1 MKNILNLNHK
11 VDDEPKD
18 LVDEKNVSAVGAE
31 ESKPKRKSILK
42 KPTIDQDSALIKGM
56 NNQNDDIEIT
66 ESPKRSSTKKLVSCL
81 EGTLLN
87 KVGFEKEQKEFKK
100 QLERKDLYNREKSK
114 LACLIRK
121 KYTALMKESIR
132 QKGLKEKTVC
142 CSSLRSI
149 TKQLIYQITGTF
161 FQAILSLFAIVMYIV
176 GTYYDSDGLYT
187 LDHDDPDYRTLIIIR
202 YCELAIAILITFDYI
217 WNLVLAKS
225 KVRFIFSFLNILDII
240 TVLPIYIS
248 MFLNIYKSLGFVRV
262 FRVVR
267 IMRIFRFYRIITKSN
282 KKEDK
287 NEGKSEISRRV
298 ITSIMTV
305 LAVVFLSSGIVH
317 FLNESFPDY
326 FRISIPRLDTLQC
339 NSGANSTNVMEAN
352 LNSME
357 ISLKCPDGDYLIK
370 KNGKLTFDLA
380 FYYMVITMTTV
391 GYGDIYPET
400 SWMRLVIGIF
410 VIVSIIT
417 ISKQTTEFN
426 DLIRLNSEYQVGFKE
441 TSSYKHVVLSGFF
454 NKSSLIRFLN
464 EFYHIDHKEKSE
476 NVKIV
481 IIGNEFPDKEIQSI
495 LLNPKFE
502 ENLHYIIGDIF
513 SEATLHKAKVS
524 NANSI
529 FLVSDQNHSDSIKND
544 QYLILA
550 CKAISQYSHASLY
563 AQFNYSQSLL
573 HDWADWDMA
582 CSSQQIKMSIIVK
595 NGFIPG
601 FSTMIMN
608 LSSSSSTIYNSEIK
622 ESPWL
627 LEYIHGASQEIYIVE
642 VPQNTEIV
650 AFNKFVERAYLEYG
664 TLIIGIKKKK
674 CTVEDKD
681 IFYFLYLLNP
691 IDYDIAPGDELIVIS
706 SDLDS
711 AKIIFEDMKFKKLKS
726 DIYGGE
732 TRENDEKD
740 REVFVDAIKVV
751 TAINDDITIH
761 NNEFDL
767 DRDEELNIPSIFQ
780 KRQHFKIWEN
790 NPSDFLNCLN
800 NHYIIFCKEDHLWEF
815 MNCFDKYYTD
825 VVFFVS
831 DQHPSAKWD
840 IIKRYFKN
848 LVYIE
853 CSYSDQDDL
862 EKLRLEQAKHIFI
875 LTYAVEN
882 SNVSDS
888 GILPLVKIIE
898 ENFPN
903 AKYTLELSDELNVRY
918 LNNQGSEDMNIHS
931 KRKERSKI
939 SRIPVRMW
947 PKYAKSDIYFSSS
960 LDSLLAFSYHNDGL
974 LDVLTKLLGISNG
987 ITDPCYSENEKLCTY
1002 IYVSDDKI
1010 TYDIIVKQFLRLSPP
1025 IIPIALYRMT
1035 KDIELKNELPYIITN
1050 PKKDLMLNR
1059 FDKIICIG
1067 GSKFE
1072 FEKYNE
1078 SDYQYDN
1085 HDEFDR
1091 FNDHNNI
1098 GKKRKSTLYEIDKFE
1113 DLEVLDEDQLLEK
1126 LKTEIKSLKSISK
1139 KTSSKHN
1146 FSFRKKY
1153 NVDNI
1158 KIIEEKED
1166 EELFKDDKEERE
1178 DTQSVNSSMMISEVK
1193 GANGSSYYNNNYV
1206 KDDKDQEEES
1216 INEEVKKNR
1225 IKILRVNDNTS
1236 NQSLHNVIRM
1246 QSNEGNYGFKNF
1258 NSLSIASVEGFE
1270 L

>member
-1 MKNILNLNHK
+1 MKSNNSINQDNNTEINHT
-11 VDDEPKD
+11 VFQ
-18 LVDEKNVSAVGAE
+18 
-31 ESKPKRKSILK
+31 RKSEEFLPDEFGLRNERDMSRNSLSELHSPRRK
-42 KPTIDQDSALIKGM
+42 SSL
-56 NNQNDDIEIT
+56 NNNDFES
-66 ESPKRSSTKKLVSCL
+66 EVASSPKRDHSRRLINSL
-81 EGTLLN
+81 EHNLL
-87 KVGFEKEQKEFKK
+87 KQVGIDSDQKEYKK
-100 QLERKDLYNREKSK
+100 QLEKKDLYNREKSK

-132 QKGLKEKTVC
+132 QKGMKEKSVC
-142 CSSLRSI
+142 CSSFRSI
-149 TKQLIYQITGTF
+149 TKQLIYQITGTA
-161 FQAILSLFAIVMYIV
+161 FQAFISLFAIIMYVV
-176 GTYYDSDGLYT
+176 GTYYDTDSYYS
-187 LDHDDPDYRTLIIIR
+187 LDKSDPDYETITFIR
-202 YCELAIAILITFDYI
+202 YSELAIAILITFDYI
-217 WNLVLAKS
+217 WNLIHAKS
-225 KVRFIFSFLNILDII
+225 KVKFIFSPLNILDII

-267 IMRIFRFYRIITKSN
+267 IMRIFRFYRIISKSSQLEH
-282 KKEDK
+282 KH
-287 NEGKSEISRRV
+287 EGKNEISRRV

-326 FRISIPRLDTLQC
+326 FKISIPRLDKLQC
-339 NSGANSTNVMEAN
+339 NSGANSTSIMDADV
-352 LNSME
+352 NSLG
-357 ISLKCPDGDYLIK
+357 ISIKCPDGDYLIK

-426 DLIRLNSEYQVGFKE
+426 DLIKLNSEYQVAFKE
-441 TSSYKHVVLSGFF
+441 TSIRKHVVLSGFF

-476 NVKIV
+476 NVNVV

-513 SEATLHKAKVS
+513 SELTLSKAKVA
-524 NANSI
+524 NANSV
-529 FLVSDQNHSDSIKND
+529 FLISDQNHPDTIKND

-550 CKAISQYSHASLY
+550 CKAISQYSHANLFV
-563 AQFNYSQSLL
+563 QFNYSQSLL

-627 LEYIHGASQEIYIVE
+627 LEYMHGASQEIYIVE
-642 VPQNTEIV
+642 VPDNTEMV
-650 AFNKFVERAYLEYG
+650 CFKKFVERVYLEYG
-664 TLIIGIKKKK
+664 TLVIGIKKKK
-674 CTVEDKD
+674 CTIEDKD
-681 IFYFLYLLNP
+681 IFYFIYLLNP
-691 IDYDIAPGDELIVIS
+691 VDYDISPGDELIVVA

-711 AKIIFEDMKFKKLKS
+711 AKIIFEDMKFKKLNTILLKE
-726 DIYGGE
+726 E
-732 TRENDEKD
+732 TNENE
-740 REVFVDAIKVV
+740 EVDKEIFLDAVKIDH
-751 TAINDDITIH
+751 TGYQNLNN
-761 NNEFDL
+761 NNEADV
-767 DRDEELNIPSIFQ
+767 DEEKEFNLPSIFL

-790 NPSDFLNCLN
+790 NPSELLSCLN

-815 MNCFDKYYTD
+815 MNSFDKYNFN

-840 IIKRYFKN
+840 ILKRYFKN
-848 LVYIE
+848 LIYIE

-918 LNNQGSEDMNIHS
+918 LNNQGNDDTNN
-931 KRKERSKI
+931 RKNEKNKI
-939 SRIPVRMW
+939 SKIPVRMW

-960 LDSLLAFSYHNDGL
+960 LDSLLAFAYHNDGL
-974 LDVLTKLLGISNG
+974 LDVLTKLLGITNG
-987 ITDPCYSENEKLCTY
+987 ITDPCYMENDQLCTY
-1002 IYVSDDKI
+1002 IFVSDEKV
-1010 TYDIIVKQFLRLSPP
+1010 TYEGIFKQFLKLNPP
-1025 IIPIALYRMT
+1025 IIPLAVYRMV
-1035 KDIELKNELPYIITN
+1035 KDQELRNELPYIITN
-1050 PKKDLMLNR
+1050 PKKDLLLNKL
-1059 FDKIICIG
+1059 DKIICIG
-1067 GSKFE
+1067 KSTYE
-1072 FEKYNE
+1072 FDEYHESYYN
-1078 SDYQYDN
+1078 SAK
-1085 HDEFDR
+1085 HDVFDR
-1091 FNDHNNI
+1091 FNEHNSI
-1098 GKKRKSTLYEIDKFE
+1098 GKKRKSTLYEIDKFD
-1113 DLEVLDEDQLLEK
+1113 DLEILDEDQLLEK
-1126 LKTEIKSLKSISK
+1126 LKTEIRNLKSISANH
-1139 KTSSKHN
+1139 KTHNSSFK
-1146 FSFRKKY
+1146 KKY
-1153 NVDNI
+1153 DFGNT

-1166 EELFKDDKEERE
+1166 EDIPKENEDKVSANG
-1178 DTQSVNSSMMISEVK
+1178 SVNSSRVGEIRDINFKTKTSVE
-1193 GANGSSYYNNNYV
+1193 NG
-1206 KDDKDQEEES
+1206 ES
-1216 INEEVKKNR
+1216 KKRSNFMRGLNSKKNSEN
-1225 IKILRVNDNTS
+1225 KIGSKEINSAESKALSPEENKQIDKR
-1236 NQSLHNVIRM
+1236 RF
-1246 QSNEGNYGFKNF
+1246 G
-1258 NSLSIASVEGFE
+1258 SLSISSVNGFE
-1270 L
+1270 I